1 MDQKGVSLTDYDGF
15 QVREEMD
22 QKGFQ
27 VREEMDQKGE
37 DDWL

>member
-1 MDQKGVSLTDYDGF
+1 MGLTDYDGF

>member
-1 MDQKGVSLTDYDGF
+1 MDQKWVSLTDYDGF
-15 QVREEMD
+15 QEMD